1 MSPKRVGWFRVLVH
15 LLARTRPGKVVLIRL
30 MLNAA
35 QNETWLLG
43 KVDCHD

>member
-1 MSPKRVGWFRVLVH
+1 MSPKRVGWFRVH

-35 QNETWLLG
+35 QNETCLLG